1 MRPEDTELADPSAHK
16 LAKVKTL
23 LPYRQ
28 IVEMLRKAADDIE
41 AGDFGEAEDAVFI
54 LQSSRGVNVFGWG
67 KALMPNSI
75 GLIELGK
82 PHPPLPRR
90 QVPHR
95 RLGAGVLPAAQGL
108 RRAVRRRG
116 IVPAVQGAMPDRG
129 LQRYGLARRDPVP
142 GAA

>member
-82 PHPPLPRR
+82 AKLFRVWFDCEANR
-90 QVPHR
+90 
-95 RLGAGVLPAAQGL
+95 
-108 RRAVRRRG
+108 
-116 IVPAVQGAMPDRG
+116 
-129 LQRYGLARRDPVP
+129 
-142 GAA
+142 